1 MAVQEQ
7 VMHYS
12 YALDQKRSRNQS
24 RNRVNFSVNFMVLY
38 QPSIMINHSPPLNL
52 VGRHCYMII
61 ISWNVQGISELDK
74 QALNK
79 KEITENNPTI
89 VILQETKTTIFDIP
103 LIQSLWS
110 FRNVG

>member
-1 MAVQEQ
+1 
-7 VMHYS
+7 
-12 YALDQKRSRNQS
+12 
-24 RNRVNFSVNFMVLY
+24 
-38 QPSIMINHSPPLNL
+38 
-52 VGRHCYMII
+52 MII
-61 ISWNVQGISELDK
+61 ISWNVRGISERDK

-110 FRNVG
+110 FRNVGWIALEANGSTGGILIMWNDPSFTVTNITKGEFTLSLHITMVDG